1 MLYLLLGQD
10 EFSKRQY
17 IEKARIALAGSEIQ
31 FFDADD
37 ETVAWSVF
45 LSQDLFAKPKMF
57 ILNGCM
63 KALEKQGNELPLPAL
78 LKSSNHIFILENK
91 LDKRS
96 ALAKRLLSESQVKT
110 VQFDLPHQSEFD
122 KWILSR
128 VEELHGNI
136 SQQAAR
142 LLAQKLGRDD
152 FEEIRNQGRV
162 VEVKEVFSLWQTDAE
177 IRKLIALAAGRE
189 ISSDD
194 VEALV
199 SAEIEVDGIEIA
211 NALADNQRRQTLELV
226 DRFLKNMAGTDQ
238 KTGVIQLCALLAE
251 QFRNLAA
258 LRDFLS
264 RRMSEA
270 KILEITGWKPGRLF
284 VLKRVA
290 SHFSADKIWQTL
302 NKLEALD
309 EVLKTSSTP
318 PRVVLDLIL
327 AQLFTISG

>member
-10 EFSKRQY
+10 DFSKRQY
-17 IEKARIALAGSEIQ
+17 IEKTRIASAGSETR
-31 FFDADD
+31 FFNADD
-37 ETVAWSVF
+37 EAVAWPVF
-45 LSQDLFAKPKMF
+45 LNQDLFAKPKIF
-57 ILNGCM
+57 ILNSCI
-63 KALEKQGNELPLPAL
+63 KTLEKQESEPPLPAL
-78 LKSSNHIFILENK
+78 LRSANQIFILEDK
-91 LDKRS
+91 LDKRTT
-96 ALAKRLLSESQVKT
+96 LAKRLLSEPQVKT

-122 KWILSR
+122 KWIISR
-128 VEELHGNI
+128 VQELQGSI

-152 FEEIRNQGRV
+152 FQEIKNQGRI
-162 VEVKEVFSLWQTDAE
+162 VEIKEAFSLWQTDAE
-177 IRKLIALAAGRE
+177 IRKLVALAAGRE

-199 SAEIEVDGIEIA
+199 SAEIEVEGIEIA
-211 NALADNQRRQTLELV
+211 NAIADNQRRKTLELV

-264 RRMSEA
+264 RQVPES
-270 KILEITGWKPGRLF
+270 KILELTGWKPGRLF
-284 VLKRVA
+284 VLKRVV

-309 EVLKTSSTP
+309 EELKTSSTP

-327 AQLFTISG
+327 SQLFTV